1 MGMTF
6 GTTSEVF
13 SPHPCSNQGL
23 RICSFRGEQIPSHTA
38 QVVPPGER
46 DSTPCRKLLLSG
58 NPSGGPRIKCFNYA
72 APRILILPGVSSD
85 AAFKAQLGLICL
97 TSHGLHYPKCRLNFP
112 LKGPQ
117 MHRTKDE
124 ARSQCIIFA
133 DEGETSLPVG
143 VLILQTN

>member
-1 MGMTF
+1 MTC
-6 GTTSEVF
+6 GTPGEVF
-13 SPHPCSNQGL
+13 SPHPWSNQGL
-23 RICSFRGEQIPSHTA
+23 RICSFRGEQIPSHTV
-38 QVVPPGER
+38 QVVPTGEWE
-46 DSTPCRKLLLSG
+46 SAPCRKPLFSG
-58 NPSGGPRIKCFNYA
+58 NPSGGSKIKCFNYA

-97 TSHGLHYPKCRLNFP
+97 TNHRLHYPKCRLNFP

-133 DEGETSLPVG
+133 EEGEASLLVW